1 MLMVAQIEPSDVA
14 WAVAVAVAAWIL
26 GLGIVL
32 LLSRKRGGSA
42 LVPLGLSSAG
52 VGERP
57 SPASPNA
64 LAPAAI
70 RDAEDIAGVLRWL
83 LSETQAESGAFLRL
97 SPGGDERLV
106 VEPRGLDPTTV
117 TSLAQRAREALVRST
132 NTSPATSAAT
142 RWLGSGGSKALVLQ
156 GTAAAPAAEPLQFA
170 RFAIEWMEASRK
182 EEPVG
187 GLEDQVRAVPGVA
200 WAELTEDSPGAMRV
214 LLAENV
220 DRNMVNKALE
230 NAVSGTGV
238 ALRLVQPT
246 TQEEQARAR
255 LLGITVDA
263 DGQASA
269 EVRLDWK
276 GQELRGRGYGAASPA
291 GRHHAAAHAVAD
303 ALRPLLASDV
313 VVEGLYAH
321 AHRETELLVV
331 VVSVDEERLVG
342 AVPESSPER
351 HVGAALAVLDA
362 VNRRLSRIA
371 GGSGRI

>member
-1 MLMVAQIEPSDVA
+1 MLMVAQLEPSDVA

-32 LLSRKRGGSA
+32 LISRKRGGSA
-42 LVPLGLSSAG
+42 LSPELSSAG
-52 VGERP
+52 VGGQPSSPRP
-57 SPASPNA
+57 NVPAPM
-64 LAPAAI
+64 AI

-83 LSETQAESGAFLRL
+83 LSETQAESAAFLRL
-97 SPGGDERLV
+97 SPGGEERLV

-117 TSLAQRAREALVRST
+117 TALARRAREALVRS
-132 NTSPATSAAT
+132 SSTSASGWATT

-156 GTAAAPAAEPLQFA
+156 GTAATPAAEPLQFA

-182 EEPVG
+182 DEPGG
-187 GLEDQVRAVPGVA
+187 GLEDRVRALPGVA
-200 WAELTEDSPGAMRV
+200 WAELTDDSPGAMRV
-214 LLAENV
+214 LLAEKV
-220 DRNMVNKALE
+220 DPTMAEDALK

-238 ALRLVQPT
+238 ALRLVQPSPR
-246 TQEEQARAR
+246 EEQPRAR

-276 GQELRGRGYGAASPA
+276 GQELRGRGYGSASPA

-303 ALRPLLASDV
+303 ALRPLLATDV

-331 VVSVDEERLVG
+331 VVTVDEERLVG

-351 HVGAALAVLDA
+351 HIGAALAVLDA